1 MRFESLVEI
10 VAAMHL
16 SYEISD
22 QFKQRGGLMFVAP
35 PGQLK
40 TTAIEMVEIFP
51 HARVVSNLTVK
62 TLSTMRQDFLSGQIK
77 TMAFSDFENIYRRH
91 SSVANQIEGVLMGL
105 VDEGF
110 RSPAFS
116 DQRVTVMPA
125 RCAIIGGMTVK
136 AYEDRISTWKDT
148 GFARRFLWAKY
159 YAHNR
164 VMKQLERA
172 IIDWKR
178 DNLVNGFSMRIP
190 TGPIKVNMSEEQ
202 SKKILLHLRFQE
214 DMRTP
219 FIVAKKIVSVLLW
232 KFSKD
237 EGKAW
242 KIWDDFAPA
251 LGKDGTELTLEHL

>member
-1 MRFESLVEI
+1 MRFDSLVEVI
-10 VAAMHL
+10 GAMHL

-40 TTAIEMVEIFP
+40 TTAIEMVEMFP

-125 RCAIIGGMTVK
+125 RCAIIGGITVK
-136 AYEDRISTWKDT
+136 AYEDRISAWKDS
-148 GFARRFLWAKY
+148 GFARRFLWSKY

-164 VMKQLERA
+164 VIKQLEKA

-178 DNLVNGFSMRIP
+178 DNLVNGFNIRIP
-190 TGPIKVNMSEEQ
+190 TGPIKVDMNEGQ
-202 SKKILLHLRFQE
+202 SKKILSQMRFQE

-232 KFSKD
+232 KFSEETD
-237 EGKAW
+237 KAW
-242 KIWDDFAPA
+242 KIWDDFSTS
-251 LGKDGTELTLEHL
+251 LGKDGSELTLDKL